1 MMTDEKRR
9 ADRVSLVLE
18 VSWEGSGNKSSART
32 TDISATGCFIDTLG
46 QAEVNDILN
55 LRFKPPDGDYIALEG
70 KVIYQQP
77 GVGFGVRF
85 TRMSDPDRRRLET
98 ILTPESNLSNPSDF

>member
-9 ADRVSLVLE
+9 ADRVPLVLE

-46 QAEVNDILN
+46 QAGVNDILN
-55 LRFKPPDGDYIALEG
+55 LRFKPPDGNYISVEG
-70 KVIYQQP
+70 KVIYQQA

-85 TRMSDPDRRRLET
+85 TRMSDPDRRHLEA
-98 ILTPESNLSNPSDF
+98 ILSPESDPSDPTDF